1 MPVLAQGKYQL
12 KSLHE
17 EIDLFDRKMAH
28 VLRFEQF
35 ACDADRAAEL
45 KRLRTKRELLVRAAA
60 QMVHDGIEYN
70 DSELPRSF
78 RAEQDPP
85 VAETAAP
92 VSGEEATEEPRK
104 PAQKFVPSPYA
115 NTALDFR
122 KTLKEYKR
130 KKSKA

>member
-1 MPVLAQGKYQL
+1 MPVLAQGRYQL

-28 VLRFEQF
+28 VLRYEQF
-35 ACDADRAAEL
+35 ASDAERAAEL
-45 KRLRTKRELLVRAAA
+45 KRLTTKRELLVRAAA

-70 DSELPRSF
+70 DAELPRSF
-78 RAEQDPP
+78 RAEQDSAVPET
-85 VAETAAP
+85 VAAVNGDEAA
-92 VSGEEATEEPRK
+92 AEPRK
-104 PAQKFVPSPYA
+104 AAHRFVPSPYA